1 MAQIYCGNNAQDQ
14 RLLAGAIVQGTPYT
28 CLRKGI
34 GVGRRLPYDQS
45 YEGAYMP
52 IDQRR
57 IYCGNQAAAPAGYDR
72 VGSLS
77 HCLQKGVGVGKRQR
91 VENGPP
97 PLMVFV
103 RYILP
108 FLLFTL
114 ISVGVFLLLY
124 FQKPEII
131 TKERPDSSRE
141 IDWGKFMMFFL
152 PVTLA
157 IALSIFII
165 WKMIVLKRY

>member
-1 MAQIYCGNNAQDQ
+1 MPQIYCGNNAQDQ
-14 RLLAGAIVQGTPYT
+14 RLLAGAVAQGTPYT

-57 IYCGNQAAAPAGYDR
+57 IYCGNKAVAPAGYDR
-72 VGSLS
+72 IGNLS

-91 VENGPP
+91 VEAGPP
-97 PLMVFV
+97 PLMIFV
-103 RYILP
+103 RHILP
-108 FLLFTL
+108 FLLFIL

-124 FQKPEII
+124 FQKPEIV
-131 TKERPDSSRE
+131 TKERSDSSRE
-141 IDWGKFMMFFL
+141 IDWRKFMILFL
-152 PVTLA
+152 PTALT
-157 IALSIFII
+157 IALSIFIL
-165 WKMIVLKRY
+165 WKMVILRRY